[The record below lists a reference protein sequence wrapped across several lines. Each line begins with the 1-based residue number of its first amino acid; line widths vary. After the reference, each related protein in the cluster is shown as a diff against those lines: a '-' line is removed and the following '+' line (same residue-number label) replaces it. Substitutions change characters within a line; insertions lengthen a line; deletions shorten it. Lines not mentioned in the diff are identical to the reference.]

1 MYKVLIVDDEP
12 MIREGLRTLIPW
24 TSYGFEIID
33 SASNGR
39 EALEKYHNHHFDLI
53 IADIRMPEMS
63 GITLVETIREHDKD
77 VHFMILSGY
86 ADFDYARKAIN
97 ARVTGYLLKPVDE
110 DELIEY
116 LEKLKKK
123 LDQQRT
129 LNQLKVSNHSVLK
142 NHFILSLLHEE
153 SSDHE
158 FKEEELLN
166 WQLESKEYQI
176 ILFKFLSSNNM
187 DIEDVKQLVAQSFE
201 PERGALFIYDS
212 RIGMILKDIPK
223 TQESYQYL
231 LETIKKIVHVYEPI
245 ISISEVV
252 TSIKELSAAYRQA
265 NKVLEQHFFF
275 DERGFLSID
284 SKPFLS
290 PQEVRV
296 ESTEV
301 YEAILDSSAEKIY
314 FSIDIASQLGI
325 EERLIEIAQ
334 LLVNERCTEDQ
345 IKRYYFRILSTV
357 LNKCSAEKPEIQS
370 VLSEVSE
377 SMVDIYKQPHLSQL
391 ITYIQ
396 KLLIKIMG
404 SLEYGDQHVQMKRLE
419 DFILRNYH
427 KHLKLEML
435 AEIFNYNSAYLGKLF
450 KNHTGE
456 YFNTYLDKVRIEN
469 AKKLLNK
476 GLKVYQVAEQVG
488 FTNVDYFHN
497 KFKKYVGSSPS
508 NYRKKV
514 K

>member
-24 TSYGFEIID
+24 TSYGFEIVD
-33 SASNGR
+33 SASNGK

-63 GITLVETIREHDKD
+63 GITLIETIREQDKD
-77 VHFMILSGY
+77 INFIILSGH
-86 ADFDYARKAIN
+86 ADFEYARKAIS
-97 ARVTGYLLKPVDE
+97 ARVVGYLLKPVDE
-110 DELIEY
+110 DELVEY
-116 LEKLKKK
+116 LVKLKKK
-123 LDQQRT
+123 LDQQHT
-129 LNQLKVSNHSVLK
+129 LNELKMSTQTVLK
-142 NHFILSLLHEE
+142 NNFILSLLQDVNADQKVVE
-153 SSDHE
+153 D
-158 FKEEELLN
+158 ELVA
-166 WQLESKEYQI
+166 WQLDSKEYQI
-176 ILFKFLSSNNM
+176 ILFKFISATNV
-187 DIEDVKQLVAQSFE
+187 DIDEVKQLLAHSFE
-201 PERGALFIYDS
+201 PERGALFSNDS
-212 RIGMILKDIPK
+212 GIGMILKDIPK

-231 LETIKKIVHVYEPI
+231 LETIKKIVYIYEPI

-252 TSIKELSAAYRQA
+252 TSIENLSSAFRQA
-265 NKVLEQHFFF
+265 SKLLEHHFFF
-275 DERGFLSID
+275 EERGFLSKD
-284 SKPFLS
+284 SKPIIH
-290 PQEVRV
+290 PQEVRM
-296 ESTEV
+296 ESADV
-301 YEAILDSSAEKIY
+301 YEAILDSYAEKIY
-314 FSIDIASQLGI
+314 FAIDIASQIGI
-325 EERLIEIAQ
+325 EERIIEIAQ
-334 LLVNERCTEDQ
+334 LLVNERSTEDQ

-357 LNKCSAEKPEIQS
+357 LNKCSAEKSEIQS

-377 SMVDIYKQPHLSQL
+377 SMVDIYKQTNLSQL
-391 ITYIQ
+391 MNYIQ
-396 KLLIKIMG
+396 KLLMKIMS
-404 SLEYGDQHVQMKRLE
+404 SLEYGDQHDQMKRLE

-469 AKKLLNK
+469 AKKLLNQ

-508 NYRKKV
+508 TYRKKV

>member
-33 SASNGR
+33 SASNGK
-39 EALEKYHNHHFDLI
+39 EALEKYRNHHFDLI

-63 GITLVETIREHDKD
+63 GITLIETIREHDKD
-77 VHFMILSGY
+77 INFIILSGH
-86 ADFDYARKAIN
+86 ADFEYARKAIS
-97 ARVTGYLLKPVDE
+97 ARVVGYLLKPVDE
-110 DELIEY
+110 DELVEY

-123 LDQQRT
+123 LDQQHT
-129 LNQLKVSNHSVLK
+129 LDELKMSNQTVLK
-142 NHFILSLLHEE
+142 NNFILSLLHGENVDQKAVE
-153 SSDHE
+153 D
-158 FKEEELLN
+158 ELIA
-166 WQLESKEYQI
+166 WQLDSKEYQI
-176 ILFKFLSSNNM
+176 ILFKFLSANNM
-187 DIEDVKQLVAQSFE
+187 DIDEVKQLLAHSFE
-201 PERGALFIYDS
+201 PDRGALFSNDS
-212 RIGMILKDIPK
+212 GIGMILKDIPK

-231 LETIKKIVHVYEPI
+231 LETIKKIVHIYDPV

-252 TSIKELSAAYRQA
+252 TSIEDLSEAFRKA
-265 NKVLEQHFFF
+265 NQLLEHHFFF
-275 DERGFLSID
+275 EERGFLNKD
-284 SKPFLS
+284 SKPIIP
-290 PQEVRV
+290 PQDVRM
-296 ESTEV
+296 ERADV
-301 YEAILDSSAEKIY
+301 YEAILDSYAEKLY
-314 FSIDIASQLGI
+314 FAIDIASQMGI

-334 LLVNERCTEDQ
+334 LLVNERSTEDQ
-345 IKRYYFRILSTV
+345 IKRYYFRILSSV

-377 SMVDIYKQPHLSQL
+377 SMVDIYKQTNLSQL
-391 ITYIQ
+391 MNYIQ
-396 KLLIKIMG
+396 KLLMKIMS
-404 SLEYGDQHVQMKRLE
+404 SLEYGDQHDQMKRLE

-469 AKKLLNK
+469 AKKLLNQ

-508 NYRKKV
+508 TYRKKV

>member
-33 SASNGR
+33 SASNGK
-39 EALEKYHNHHFDLI
+39 EALEKYRNRHFDLI

-63 GITLVETIREHDKD
+63 GITLIETIRELDKD
-77 VHFMILSGY
+77 VNFIILSGY
-86 ADFDYARKAIN
+86 ADFEYARKAIS
-97 ARVTGYLLKPVDE
+97 ARVIGYLLKPVDE
-110 DELIEY
+110 DELVEY

-123 LDQQRT
+123 LDQQHT
-129 LNQLKVSNHSVLK
+129 LNQLKMTNQTALK
-142 NHFILSLLHEE
+142 NSFILSILHGENA
-153 SSDHE
+153 SHE
-158 FKEEELLN
+158 FVEEELLN

-176 ILFKFLSSNNM
+176 ILFKFLSTNSM
-187 DIEDVKQLVAQSFE
+187 EIEEIKQLLAQSFE
-201 PERGALFIYDS
+201 PERGALFINDS
-212 RIGMILKDIPK
+212 TIGMILKDIPK

-231 LETIKKIVHVYEPI
+231 LETIKKIIHVYDPI
-245 ISISEVV
+245 ISISDAV
-252 TSIKELSAAYRQA
+252 TSMKELPAAYTQA
-265 NKVLEQHFFF
+265 NTLLEQHFFF
-275 DERGFLSID
+275 DEKGFLSKN

-290 PQEVRV
+290 PQEMRM
-296 ESTEV
+296 ESAEG
-301 YEAILDSSAEKIY
+301 YEAILNSYAEKIY
-314 FSIDIASQLGI
+314 FSIDVASQMGI
-325 EERLIEIAQ
+325 EERLIEMAQ
-334 LLVNERCTEDQ
+334 LLVNEGCTEDQ
-345 IKRYYFRILSTV
+345 IKRYYFRILSSV

-377 SMVDIYKQPHLSQL
+377 SMVDIYKQATLSQL
-391 ITYIQ
+391 IIYTQ
-396 KLLIKIMG
+396 KLLLTIMS
-404 SLEYGDQHVQMKRLE
+404 SLEYGDQHDQMKRLE

-427 KHLKLEML
+427 KQLKLEML

-508 NYRKKV
+508 TYRKKV